1 MTFSRG
7 ISGVKTMRTIAW
19 LLLAVSVL
27 ALTACGGLK
36 RDRIAEEKAEAFLN
50 RFKYFPDLTELVWE
64 RADYETLEAALGAHL
79 FTVTFAQTEK
89 EKDNFYLCVFP
100 TPELKQAAVDAFS
113 DDLQSLTYAKGR
125 KSKTLSLPATMPRA
139 LFQDPEDASLLLL
152 YDGRDMDFLK
162 QLDVAGYTTLRA
174 AVGEPYHQEYRAV
187 MLDSAER
194 LAILFDPSGGYETFY
209 LPDYGHPMFFLNGE
223 TSSDPRSSDTVLKT
237 ETMLAVDEG
246 TEMTL
251 FFQRDT
257 GADGWPRQLAHPL
270 TASIGGPNKNAA
282 EALPVLLEK
291 LAVALHEAEQ
301 EEAFPGAGRIRPGVK
316 YRSAQA
322 SDLATK
328 LRAVETYTLYL
339 SNVHAPEYLAELMIF
354 PSEGEARQ
362 AVDGINSE
370 FTQTGPPNIE
380 GKLKWSNGARLYQ
393 HGRHVVLYTSDDEN
407 TLRALE
413 RVLGAP
419 ERSR

>member
-1 MTFSRG
+1 
-7 ISGVKTMRTIAW
+7 MRTIAW

-113 DDLQSLTYAKGR
+113 DDLQNLSYAKGR
-125 KSKTLSLPATMPRA
+125 KTKTLSLPATMPRA
-139 LFQDPEDASLLLL
+139 LFQDPQDASLLLL

-162 QLDVAGYTTLRA
+162 QLDGAGYATLRA
-174 AVGEPYHQEYRAV
+174 TVGEPYHQEYRAV
-187 MLDSAER
+187 MLDSAKR
-194 LAILFDPSGGYETFY
+194 LVILFDPGGGYETFY
-209 LPDYGHPMFFLNGE
+209 LPEYGHPMFFPDGKAF
-223 TSSDPRSSDTVLKT
+223 SDPGSSNKVLKA
-237 ETMLAVDEG
+237 ETMLAVDAG

-257 GADGWPRQLAHPL
+257 GEDGWPRELAHPL
-270 TASIGGPNKNAA
+270 TASIGEQNKN
-282 EALPVLLEK
+282 EDDILPILLEK
-291 LAVALHEAEQ
+291 LAFALHETEL
-301 EEAFPGAGRIRPGVK
+301 EEGLPGAGRIRPGVK
-316 YRSAQA
+316 YRTAKP

-328 LRAVETYTLYL
+328 LRALETYTLYL
-339 SNVHAPEYLAELMIF
+339 SNVNAPEYIAELMVF

-362 AVDGINSE
+362 AVEGINSE

-380 GKLKWSNGARLYQ
+380 GKLTWSNGARLYQ
-393 HGRHVVLYTSDDEN
+393 SGKHVVLYTSDDTN
-407 TLRALE
+407 TMRALE
-413 RVLGAP
+413 IVFGTSK
-419 ERSR
+419 RSK